1 MAVANDRQRPIAV
14 PRLDDIDE
22 AQVRLS
28 YDRAADTLWVSL
40 VGEPP
45 PAYNRYVDDDT
56 MFRIDPRTGAVVGL
70 EIERF
75 LERALIPR
83 PAID

>member
-1 MAVANDRQRPIAV
+1 MAVANTRQRPIAV

-28 YDRAADTLWVSL
+28 YDREADTLWVSL

-45 PAYNRYVDDDT
+45 PAYNLYVDDDT
-56 MFRIDPRTGAVVGL
+56 MYRVDPTTGTVVGL

-75 LERALIPR
+75 LERALAHR
-83 PAID
+83 APAG